1 MGSVWF
7 GWWPDWLCWVHS
19 SVIALPTVLSSL
31 ETDRCLMV
39 DFCQDVI
46 IQGKPKVWGGCG
58 WIWRQRP
65 GGRTP
70 GGRESG
76 SPTEWVGEGWLSL
89 ILNQASGD
97 PEFGA
102 GLPQPL

>member
-19 SVIALPTVLSSL
+19 SVRALPTVLSSL

-65 GGRTP
+65 GAGPLGVGSQDPQR
-70 GGRESG
+70 SG
-76 SPTEWVGEGWLSL
+76 
-89 ILNQASGD
+89 
-97 PEFGA
+97 
-102 GLPQPL
+102 